1 MDRPRDSLAFDP
13 PRQAARSLRGYRLSS
28 LPRDVVG
35 GALIV
40 AIGIPISMGM
50 AEVAGLPPIV
60 GLYSCVLAPVAFAL
74 FGSSR
79 QLVVALDASTAALL
93 GAAITPL
100 AAGDPDRQ
108 IALASLVAVLVG
120 VLLIVGGLAHAGVIA
135 ALLSLPVL
143 LGYQAALAVVVIAS
157 QLPKLLGLRVDAD
170 TTLGTLHAIVSD
182 LRSVDGPTLLLGVAC
197 LVVIGVAAW
206 RWPRMPGALIAIVL
220 ATLAVEVLAGSFST
234 VAVVGALPSGLPPL
248 GLPDPPLGDIPVLL
262 PATLA
267 IALIASADTI
277 VTSRAFGERGG
288 YEVDA
293 STDMRGVGVAN
304 AASGL
309 SGGITI
315 GASAARTAVVEMV
328 GVRSQMAGVAAAV
341 LMAATLMFLTTPLA
355 HLPVAALGAVV
366 IGAVLRLVDVAGF
379 RALWR
384 IDHLEWTVG
393 AATATIAVVFG
404 LLQGV
409 VVGAALS
416 LGVLAVRTRPLRIQT
431 FRSATTS
438 EERRGG
444 AVVVHL
450 AGPVVYL
457 NATRMLDGLRRAASH
472 ARRTI
477 IVDAT
482 RLGAV
487 DASGALALTAFAA
500 WVERNDVD
508 VVLAGLSDR
517 NDAVLRRAGFWSG
530 PNTID
535 RTANVDEA
543 IALRR

>member
-1 MDRPRDSLAFDP
+1 M
-13 PRQAARSLRGYRLSS
+13 ARSLRGYRLSS
-28 LPRDVVG
+28 LPRDVVA

-40 AIGIPISMGM
+40 AVGIPISMGM

-100 AAGDPDRQ
+100 AAGDPNRL

-157 QLPKLLGLRVDAD
+157 QLPKLLGLRVDVD
-170 TTLGTLHAIVSD
+170 TTLGTLHTIVTD
-182 LRSVDGPTLLLGVAC
+182 LPSVDGPTLLLGVGC

-220 ATLAVEVLAGSFST
+220 ATLAVEVLAGPFST
-234 VAVVGALPSGLPPL
+234 VAVVGALPSGLPSF
-248 GLPDPPLGDIPVLL
+248 GLPASSLGDIPALL
-262 PATLA
+262 PAALA
-267 IALIASADTI
+267 IASIASADTI

-288 YEVDA
+288 YEIDA
-293 STDMRGVGVAN
+293 STDMRGLGVAN
-304 AASGL
+304 AASGF

-315 GASAARTAVVEMV
+315 SASAARTAVVEMV

-341 LMAATLMFLTTPLA
+341 LMAATLMFLTGPLA
-355 HLPVAALGAVV
+355 HLPIAALGAMV

-379 RALWR
+379 RSLWR
-384 IDHLEWTVG
+384 IDRLEWTVG
-393 AATATIAVVFG
+393 AATAIIAVVFG

-409 VVGAALS
+409 VVGVALS
-416 LGVLAVRTRPLRIQT
+416 LGVIAVRTRPLRIQT
-431 FRSATTS
+431 FGSATTS

-444 AVVVHL
+444 
-450 AGPVVYL
+450 
-457 NATRMLDGLRRAASH
+457 R
-472 ARRTI
+472 
-477 IVDAT
+477 
-482 RLGAV
+482 
-487 DASGALALTAFAA
+487 
-500 WVERNDVD
+500 
-508 VVLAGLSDR
+508 
-517 NDAVLRRAGFWSG
+517 
-530 PNTID
+530 
-535 RTANVDEA
+535 
-543 IALRR
+543 

>member
-13 PRQAARSLRGYRLSS
+13 PRRVARSLRGYRLSN

-60 GLYSCVLAPVAFAL
+60 GLYSCILAPVAFAL
-74 FGSSR
+74 LGSSR

-100 AAGDPDRQ
+100 AAGDLQRQ

-120 VLLIVGGLAHAGVIA
+120 VLLIVGGLTHAGVIA
-135 ALLSLPVL
+135 SLLSLPVL

-157 QLPKLLGLRVDAD
+157 QLPKLLGLRSSAG
-170 TTLGTLHAIVSD
+170 TTLGALHTIVSD
-182 LRSVDGPTLLLGVAC
+182 LRSVDGPALLLGVAC
-197 LVVIGVAAW
+197 LILIGVAAW

-220 ATLAVEVLAGSFST
+220 ATLVVEVFAGPFST
-234 VAVVGALPSGLPPL
+234 VAVVGALPSGLPSF
-248 GLPDPPLGDIPVLL
+248 GLPDPLLGAIPALM

-267 IALIASADTI
+267 IALIASADTV

-293 STDMRGVGVAN
+293 SADMRGVGVAN

-315 GASAARTAVVEMV
+315 SASAARTAVVEMV
-328 GVRSQMAGVAAAV
+328 GVRSQMAGIAAAV
-341 LMAATLMFLTTPLA
+341 LMAATLMFLTAPLA

-384 IDHLEWTVG
+384 VDRLEWTVG
-393 AATATIAVVFG
+393 AATAMIAVVFG
-404 LLQGV
+404 LLLGV
-409 VVGAALS
+409 VVGVALS
-416 LGVLAVRTRPLRIQT
+416 FGLLAVRTRPLRIQT

-444 AVVVHL
+444 RWL
-450 AGPVVYL
+450 CTSRGPSSTS
-457 NATRMLDGLRRAASH
+457 TRPGSLTDSGWRRA
-472 ARRTI
+472 TQ
-477 IVDAT
+477 
-482 RLGAV
+482 G
-487 DASGALALTAFAA
+487 
-500 WVERNDVD
+500 
-508 VVLAGLSDR
+508 
-517 NDAVLRRAGFWSG
+517 G
-530 PNTID
+530 PSSWT
-535 RTANVDEA
+535 
-543 IALRR
+543 